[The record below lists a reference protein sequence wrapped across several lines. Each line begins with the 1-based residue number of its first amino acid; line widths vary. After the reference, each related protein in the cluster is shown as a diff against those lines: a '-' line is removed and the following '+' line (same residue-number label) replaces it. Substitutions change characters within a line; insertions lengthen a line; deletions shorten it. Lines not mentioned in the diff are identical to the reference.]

1 MYILVGLGLLFLD
14 LCGLYVLTYF
24 RGKYGWSKEEYEKR
38 AWYLVAGV
46 FFLGILAIVLLNK
59 VGLESLLLGVK
70 GWYFYQPFYICLEL
84 NCG

>member
-1 MYILVGLGLLFLD
+1 MYVLVGLGLLFLD
-14 LCGLYVLTYF
+14 LCGLYVLNYF

-46 FFLGILAIVLLNK
+46 FFLGILAIVLMNK

-70 GWYFYQPFYICLEL
+70 GW
-84 NCG
+84 

>member
-24 RGKYGWSKEEYEKR
+24 RGKYDWSKEEYEKR

-70 GWYFYQPFYICLEL
+70 GW
-84 NCG
+84 

>member
-1 MYILVGLGLLFLD
+1 MYVLVGLGLLFLE

-24 RGKYGWSKEEYEKR
+24 RGKYGWSKEEYETR

-59 VGLESLLLGVK
+59 VGLESLLLGVT
-70 GWYFYQPFYICLEL
+70 GW
-84 NCG
+84 

>member
-38 AWYLVAGV
+38 AWYFVAGV
-46 FFLGILAIVLLNK
+46 FFLGILVIVLLNK
-59 VGLESLLLGVK
+59 IGLDSFVIG
-70 GWYFYQPFYICLEL
+70 
-84 NCG
+84 N

>member
-1 MYILVGLGLLFLD
+1 MYVLVGLGLVFLF

-59 VGLESLLLGVK
+59 AGLESLLLGVK
-70 GWYFYQPFYICLEL
+70 GW
-84 NCG
+84 

>member
-1 MYILVGLGLLFLD
+1 M
-14 LCGLYVLTYF
+14 
-24 RGKYGWSKEEYEKR
+24 KKR

-70 GWYFYQPFYICLEL
+70 GW
-84 NCG
+84 

>member
-1 MYILVGLGLLFLD
+1 MYVLVGLGLLFLD

-46 FFLGILAIVLLNK
+46 FFLGILAIVVLK
-59 VGLESLLLGVK
+59 VGKSTNLLYLSRV
-70 GWYFYQPFYICLEL
+70 EL
-84 NCG
+84 WLTF

>member
-1 MYILVGLGLLFLD
+1 MYVLVGLGLLFLD

-46 FFLGILAIVLLNK
+46 FFLCILAIVLLNK

-70 GWYFYQPFYICLEL
+70 GW
-84 NCG
+84 

>member
-14 LCGLYVLTYF
+14 LCGRYVLTYF

-46 FFLGILAIVLLNK
+46 FFIGILAIVLLNK
-59 VGLESLLLGVK
+59 VGLESLLLGVT
-70 GWYFYQPFYICLEL
+70 GW
-84 NCG
+84 

>member
-14 LCGLYVLTYF
+14 LYGLYVLTYF

-70 GWYFYQPFYICLEL
+70 GW
-84 NCG
+84 

>member
-38 AWYLVAGV
+38 AWYFVAGV
-46 FFLGILAIVLLNK
+46 FFLGILVIVLLNK
-59 VGLESLLLGVK
+59 IGLNSFVIG
-70 GWYFYQPFYICLEL
+70 
-84 NCG
+84 N

>member
-24 RGKYGWSKEEYEKR
+24 RGQYGWSKEEYEKR

-70 GWYFYQPFYICLEL
+70 GW
-84 NCG
+84 